1 MKKNKVIVIGD
12 SITKGIIFEDNK
24 LSSTQPAIDIIGNAL
39 NLEIENFSSF
49 GQTIKRVNQKG
60 IVDRIIM
67 QKDKS
72 KTNYAVL
79 CIGGNDSDYDWKQV
93 DKMPQ
98 QSHSPKT
105 NLDEFEQIYNQTV
118 TKLKKH
124 GFKVVVCSICPIK
137 AEWYFENVI
146 SKIANPQNVLTF
158 LHNDLSNLTRHQEL
172 FNNEIIKI
180 ATKQNL
186 PFLDI
191 RKIFLQDNACFEYFC
206 KDGCH
211 LTKQGQN
218 LIAAKVITK
227 YYKDLSQC
235 CLKLAKYKHF
245 NL

>member
-158 LHNDLSNLTRHQEL
+158 LHDDLSNLTRHQEL

-227 YYKDLSQC
+227 YYKELRI
-235 CLKLAKYKHF
+235 
-245 NL
+245 